1 MHRLR
6 KASFAYINPRTIGR
20 NLPSLRNLSRHLDL
34 PIDTGI
40 IEELPDLAVDIPMRK
55 QVSGRWRTNPEYPN
69 TRIRDITW
77 VNDGPNRIG

>member
-1 MHRLR
+1 
-6 KASFAYINPRTIGR
+6 
-20 NLPSLRNLSRHLDL
+20 LDL

-55 QVSGRWRTNPEYPN
+55 QVSGRWRTDPEYPN